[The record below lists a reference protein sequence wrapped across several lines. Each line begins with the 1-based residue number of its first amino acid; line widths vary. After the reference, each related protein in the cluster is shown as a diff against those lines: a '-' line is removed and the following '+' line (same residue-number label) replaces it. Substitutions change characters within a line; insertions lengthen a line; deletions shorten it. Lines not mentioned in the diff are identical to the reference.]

1 MEYLGLPAVEA
12 IERLNSRNIKFKM
25 NYTVPIKGYF
35 KVDDSKLYIIRVKV
49 LDDDSLELTVT
60 LRCERR
66 CNRQWLI
73 KLLMIA
79 FLVVLVQVLAL

>member
-35 KVDDSKLYIIRVKV
+35 KVNDSKLYIIRVKV
-49 LDDDSLELTVT
+49 LDDDSLELTAAAKMRKEV
-60 LRCERR
+60 
-66 CNRQWLI
+66 
-73 KLLMIA
+73 
-79 FLVVLVQVLAL
+79 

>member
-1 MEYLGLPAVEA
+1 MEYLGLPAVEV

-49 LDDDSLELTVT
+49 LDDDSLELTAAAKMRKEV
-60 LRCERR
+60 
-66 CNRQWLI
+66 
-73 KLLMIA
+73 
-79 FLVVLVQVLAL
+79 